1 MDVLQHFRHARRI
14 ESIPQGATL
23 FKAGDAPD
31 FMYVLMEGQANV
43 MVGRIIVEIAGPG
56 SLIGEMAL
64 VDRAPRSATV
74 VARTLCRVVPIDP
87 AHFNL
92 LIHETP
98 AFGRHVMAVMAGRL
112 RRMNENLNATQAIG
126 GVNIRVIAN
135 TSRSLEEAD
144 ERSGARPWRG
154 ETRPS

>member
-14 ESIPQGATL
+14 ATIPQGTTL
-23 FKAGDAPD
+23 FKAGDAAD
-31 FMYVLMEGQANV
+31 VMYVLMEGQANV

-74 VARTLCRVVPIDP
+74 VARTLCRVVPVDP
-87 AHFNL
+87 GHFDL

-112 RRMNENLNATQAIG
+112 RRMNENLNATQAIE
-126 GVNIRVIAN
+126 GVNVRVIAN
-135 TSRSLEEAD
+135 TSRLREEAD
-144 ERSGARPWRG
+144 ERSARRI
-154 ETRPS
+154 